1 MIHAVCCEND
11 ITSDCQVASN
21 LRFELWR
28 CCDRSLHLTDRKF
41 IHEHAHSRACHD
53 GPCRPQWQ
61 RRRARVLL
69 ASQKAR
75 WELLESNNA
84 GFTVSES
91 CTLGWLNVILR
102 HLWPTVIEKEVAEA
116 TTKQIQARGLRTA
129 KHAPCTQRQHALL
142 HYSADMQC
150 NCSPLK
156 LDSNIW
162 LGCASIWSMVLQESI
177 EKLLFEGRNK
187 APLKYIE
194 SIKLEEFTLGLVPPR
209 FHSCHA

>member
-1 MIHAVCCEND
+1 M
-11 ITSDCQVASN
+11 
-21 LRFELWR
+21 
-28 CCDRSLHLTDRKF
+28 
-41 IHEHAHSRACHD
+41 
-53 GPCRPQWQ
+53 
-61 RRRARVLL
+61 LL

-75 WELLESNNA
+75 WDLLESHNA

-116 TTKQIQARGLRTA
+116 TTKQIQARGLRFA
-129 KHAPCTQRQHALL
+129 KHAPCTQRRRDLRHLQPKCTLVALVKCQNETSGWGL
-142 HYSADMQC
+142 
-150 NCSPLK
+150 LK
-156 LDSNIW
+156 GEGRSV
-162 LGCASIWSMVLQESI
+162 MPQESI